1 MDQTL
6 MDIYK
11 ADGVA
16 DLPMKVRIPFAK
28 ALMAERL
35 GNTEEAET
43 WLNTA
48 VEAEVAIANESKK

>member
-1 MDQTL
+1 MNVTL
-6 MDIYK
+6 MDLYK
-11 ADGVA
+11 EEGVK

-28 ALMAERL
+28 ALMAELL

-48 VEAEVAIANESKK
+48 VEQEAAIAAESSK